1 MSSTNYI
8 VNGGRCR
15 DGRWSAMEILIFAMG
30 ALLGLV
36 LGAALCVRYVRQELT
51 ASITPRLDVIE
62 IRLGTVHSTVN
73 ELVSSTLHAQMLSQA
88 SSQPPRHRTTVTGPD
103 ER

>member
-1 MSSTNYI
+1 M
-8 VNGGRCR
+8 NGTYF
-15 DGRWSAMEILIFAMG
+15 LIFAMG

-62 IRLGTVHSTVN
+62 FRLGTVQWHVN
-73 ELVSSTLHAQMLSQA
+73 ELVGATMHDQMLSQA
-88 SSQPPRHRTTVTGPD
+88 GTQPPRHRPD
-103 ER
+103 RCEQHSG